1 MKKWIYAVFV
11 IALAVAPL
19 SVRAQ
24 QQDEVK
30 LEGPMMR
37 SALENAIMRSALENT
52 LKDNP
57 QAPMDEYLEHLRGGN
72 MTPAVTSSL
81 EDYVAQG
88 LERLANGDVPEY
100 VTPELAEFLH
110 EKLSEDDV
118 SLGTKI
124 KVLELIFNPESVD
137 APIKELFPKSETGEV
152 VPTPQAISLALPLL
166 LAKPAPQE

>member
-24 QQDEVK
+24 QQDEDK
-30 LEGPMMR
+30 LEGPMR
-37 SALENAIMRSALENT
+37 SALENA

-57 QAPMDEYLEHLRGGN
+57 QALMDESLELLRGGYI
-72 MTPAVTSSL
+72 TPAITPFL

-124 KVLELIFNPESVD
+124 KVLELIFNPELLD